1 MDDANVMLSH
11 FNERFLH
18 VFETHAPVKTVRIK
32 HRSCP
37 FIGTEIRELM
47 QYRNNLLKTARITKL
62 ATDWEIYRKLRKE
75 VKSKLRDA
83 EREYVR
89 KELEHSHNT
98 NSKWK
103 IIKNCIPRKEST
115 QQVYTKDMKEV
126 ANEFNQFFT
135 SVGRRVS
142 EDCTSLIE
150 LYNLP
155 APPTSVSLAVAESLN
170 FTFVPVSCGEVRRTV
185 MAFQSNKAPGHDK
198 VRMSTIKDALPC
210 ILPVITDMINRSL
223 QTSVFPSAW
232 KISEVIPLLKEGDH
246 EVANNNRPL
255 SLLPATSK
263 ICERVAL
270 NQLTSY
276 TNKKK
281 CLSKHQS
288 GNKQLHSCETLGVF
302 MTDKVFKAMDS
313 KELTVIVLLDLSK
326 AFDSIDHRKLLTK
339 LKALGLSLGALE
351 WFKSYLT
358 GRTQQVN
365 IGSVVSEPVH
375 ITHGVPQGS
384 ILGPAL
390 FNIYLNDLP
399 TIPNFGDLES
409 YVDDSKL
416 YLSFPIKYVNEV
428 MRNINEDLSK
438 ITAWCCHNSL
448 LINPDKTKVLVLGT
462 HKMLQRLP
470 DDFYVTLL
478 EKRITPTIS
487 ARDLGIQLDSTLS
500 FNEHI
505 ANTVSTCIA
514 SLCQINRV
522 KHLFDPKILENV
534 ISSLVFSKLYYC
546 SNVWSST
553 TKKNIEKLQKVQNF
567 AARIITGTQKYEH
580 ITPILKQLNW
590 LPVPD
595 MLKYFVGV
603 LTFKCLNGLAP
614 DYLNSYFQE
623 RLSLHDRNTRNKKK
637 LNIPAY
643 RSAAG
648 QRTFEYRAVSLWNS
662 LPSNITVHDN
672 CKYFK
677 SNFYNYLLEL
687 FLLKS

>member
-1 MDDANVMLSH
+1 
-11 FNERFLH
+11 
-18 VFETHAPVKTVRIK
+18 
-32 HRSCP
+32 
-37 FIGTEIRELM
+37 
-47 QYRNNLLKTARITKL
+47 
-62 ATDWEIYRKLRKE
+62 
-75 VKSKLRDA
+75 
-83 EREYVR
+83 
-89 KELEHSHNT
+89 
-98 NSKWK
+98 
-103 IIKNCIPRKEST
+103 
-115 QQVYTKDMKEV
+115 MKEV
-126 ANEFNQFFT
+126 TNEFNQFFT

-155 APPTSVSLAVAESLN
+155 APPTSVSLAVAESLH

-358 GRTQQVN
+358 GRTQQVK
-365 IGSVVSEPVH
+365 IGSVVSEPGH

-438 ITAWCCHNSL
+438 SQHGA
-448 LINPDKTKVLVLGT
+448 
-462 HKMLQRLP
+462 
-470 DDFYVTLL
+470 VT
-478 EKRITPTIS
+478 I
-487 ARDLGIQLDSTLS
+487 
-500 FNEHI
+500 
-505 ANTVSTCIA
+505 V
-514 SLCQINRV
+514 
-522 KHLFDPKILENV
+522 
-534 ISSLVFSKLYYC
+534 Y
-546 SNVWSST
+546 
-553 TKKNIEKLQKVQNF
+553 
-567 AARIITGTQKYEH
+567 
-580 ITPILKQLNW
+580 
-590 LPVPD
+590 
-595 MLKYFVGV
+595 
-603 LTFKCLNGLAP
+603 
-614 DYLNSYFQE
+614 
-623 RLSLHDRNTRNKKK
+623 
-637 LNIPAY
+637 
-643 RSAAG
+643 
-648 QRTFEYRAVSLWNS
+648 
-662 LPSNITVHDN
+662 
-672 CKYFK
+672 
-677 SNFYNYLLEL
+677 
-687 FLLKS
+687 

>member
-1 MDDANVMLSH
+1 MLGDLNCDLLKPDSPEAMSLLDFCTSVNQTQLIKEPTRVTETSSSLIDIIMTSNVSLVENHGVALSHISDHYLIYAPLKLKMLKPPPSYKCVRSYKNYKPDSFLADLQRIPWYDISIMDDANVMLDH

-18 VFETHAPVKTVRIK
+18 VLETHAPVKTVRIK

-37 FIGTEIRELM
+37 FISTEIRELM

-170 FTFVPVSCGEVRRTV
+170 FSFVPVSCGEVRRTV

-210 ILPVITDMINRSL
+210 ILPVITAMINRSL

-281 CLSKHQS
+281 CLSNASVNSSIAHPPP
-288 GNKQLHSCETLGVF
+288 GNPR
-302 MTDKVFKAMDS
+302 
-313 KELTVIVLLDLSK
+313 
-326 AFDSIDHRKLLTK
+326 AF
-339 LKALGLSLGALE
+339 
-351 WFKSYLT
+351 
-358 GRTQQVN
+358 
-365 IGSVVSEPVH
+365 
-375 ITHGVPQGS
+375 
-384 ILGPAL
+384 AL
-390 FNIYLNDLP
+390 FFFFKL
-399 TIPNFGDLES
+399 TIPGGRAG
-409 YVDDSKL
+409 K
-416 YLSFPIKYVNEV
+416 
-428 MRNINEDLSK
+428 
-438 ITAWCCHNSL
+438 AWQC
-448 LINPDKTKVLVLGT
+448 PAPG
-462 HKMLQRLP
+462 Q
-470 DDFYVTLL
+470 
-478 EKRITPTIS
+478 
-487 ARDLGIQLDSTLS
+487 
-500 FNEHI
+500 
-505 ANTVSTCIA
+505 
-514 SLCQINRV
+514 
-522 KHLFDPKILENV
+522 
-534 ISSLVFSKLYYC
+534 
-546 SNVWSST
+546 
-553 TKKNIEKLQKVQNF
+553 KKNDKCPAPGHTDSFIEC
-567 AARIITGTQKYEH
+567 
-580 ITPILKQLNW
+580 IL
-590 LPVPD
+590 
-595 MLKYFVGV
+595 
-603 LTFKCLNGLAP
+603 
-614 DYLNSYFQE
+614 
-623 RLSLHDRNTRNKKK
+623 
-637 LNIPAY
+637 
-643 RSAAG
+643 
-648 QRTFEYRAVSLWNS
+648 
-662 LPSNITVHDN
+662 
-672 CKYFK
+672 
-677 SNFYNYLLEL
+677 
-687 FLLKS
+687 